1 MAVDFIKQKQKQKKL
16 LSIVVIV
23 IIVTVLI
30 LWFGYFR
37 EPDQPIEEVTSF
49 LTEIKEIKINFEVL
63 EEAFFEEIIVFEEI
77 PLFEG
82 ETGRE
87 NPFLPY

>member
-1 MAVDFIKQKQKQKKL
+1 MAVDFIKQKQKQRKL
-16 LSIVVIV
+16 LSIAIIVVIV
-23 IIVTVLI
+23 TALI

-37 EPDQPIEEVTSF
+37 ESDQAVEEVIPS

-63 EEAFFEEIIVFEEI
+63 ESLFIEEIIVFEEI
-77 PLFEG
+77 PSFEG
-82 ETGRE
+82 EIGRE